1 MARFVRRAVHQRER
15 PLRKAVQIPYGRWA
29 LALTPEASA
38 EIVAAAKRRSGPHNG
53 RRRTVET
60 LLWQHLSEQVTAQ
73 AESLASLARPATRE
87 EGGGAAGTSAGR
99 VGTSQLGA
107 AHSAMPC
114 AGVLRSSRLGSR
126 PGPA

>member
-73 AESLASLARPATRE
+73 AESLASLARPATR
-87 EGGGAAGTSAGR
+87 GR
-99 VGTSQLGA
+99 GRGSSGDECRFASGTSQLRRGRA
-107 AHSAMPC
+107 RRC
-114 AGVLRSSRLGSR
+114 
-126 PGPA
+126 PAPAS